1 MTTSHGPSKE
11 FKDRILKECKR
22 LTSEGEHIEASHL
35 FRTYFADEKKLNY
48 GQTELEF

>member
-22 LTSEGEHIEASHL
+22 LTSCSRAFEKTSHL
-35 FRTYFADEKKLNY
+35 FRTYFPDEKKLTY
-48 GQTELEF
+48 DH

>member
-22 LTSEGEHIEASHL
+22 LTSEGEA
-35 FRTYFADEKKLNY
+35 Y
-48 GQTELEF
+48 